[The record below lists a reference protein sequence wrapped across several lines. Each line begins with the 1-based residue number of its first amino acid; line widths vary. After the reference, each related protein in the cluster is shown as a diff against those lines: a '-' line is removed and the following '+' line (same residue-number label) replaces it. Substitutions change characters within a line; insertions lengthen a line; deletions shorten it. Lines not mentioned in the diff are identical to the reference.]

1 MGLIARQIEA
11 LGIPTLCLSSAY
23 SITRA
28 VRPPRASFVDFPL
41 GHTSGRPHALDE
53 QIAMMTEALKG
64 FEDIT
69 QSGDIK
75 TLPYEWLADH
85 SWKDAV
91 MQPAARG
98 DAGAGSDF
106 RLPRFDTPQY
116 QFEADAEVADEGCP
130 TCVFLTG
137 STDTPI

>member
-1 MGLIARQIEA
+1 VGLIAREIEA

-28 VRPPRASFVDFPL
+28 ARPPRASFVDFPL

-53 QIAMMTEALKG
+53 QAAMMTEALKG

-91 MQPAARG
+91 MQPAAPGAAG
-98 DAGAGSDF
+98 DGSDF
-106 RLPRFDTPQY
+106 RLPRFETPQY
-116 QFEADAEVADEGCP
+116 QFEADAEVADVSCP
-130 TCVFLTG
+130 TCVFLT
-137 STDTPI
+137 

>member
-1 MGLIARQIEA
+1 VGLIAREIEA

-41 GHTSGRPHALDE
+41 GHTSGRPHALEE
-53 QIAMMTEALKG
+53 QVAMMAEALDG
-64 FEDIT
+64 FAGIT
-69 QSGDIK
+69 QSGEIK
-75 TLPYEWLADH
+75 ILPYEWLPDH

-91 MQPAARG
+91 MQPAALDAAEG
-98 DAGAGSDF
+98 DSDF

-116 QFEADAEVADEGCP
+116 QYEADAEVADASCP
-130 TCVFLTG
+130 TCVFLA
-137 STDTPI
+137 